1 MKKKLFLVPM
11 ISGLVFV
18 MVGCQSG
25 KDNTTAP
32 TEETRTIVPSTTT
45 APVEEINYAEK
56 NVNIYREKDVVDKT
70 IKLRFY
76 EQTPTIPYISVK
88 EFYKEF
94 FKTDLSLDKVNN
106 LYKYKN
112 EYGGEIKLETEE
124 DLLAI
129 YDISKFSVHPDF
141 KESTAKTFLKTEGE
155 TVTPVHQRVIAL
167 SDYHI
172 DAHGD
177 DEAYVPLAL
186 LSSISGGLAGY
197 NVSYNGKAIYVL
209 DFQSQLSPEARG
221 YDYFKES
228 KEYMSVLEDFDTPRS
243 EDMALYNYGQLCFN
257 FDNLRGYTAQLI
269 FGDNNLLTLGLDGL
283 LTKYYPD
290 IRELLLSTDKREYYT
305 GYYCLFNGLADGG
318 HTGAFGAAD
327 DYIGQAVTEK
337 MDKISD
343 FTAAMVGKNM
353 AAALKSTKIEEAVT
367 ESKKAAFPTYDQ
379 KNNPNVYSFDNG
391 TKTAYISFDQF
402 LVDYTGWDDYYNNG
416 MREEDIP
423 KDTDSF
429 AFIRKSLY
437 QAVADE
443 AVNVVIDLST
453 NGGGDSGALAGIV
466 GLLNGAKFD
475 FVMNDT
481 FDKTSI
487 TTKMLID
494 VNLDGEYND
503 ADIEECN
510 KFKFNVA
517 VLTTSNAFSCGN
529 LLPSVLKELGYK
541 IVGQRSGGGS
551 CAIAIQTTADGLAY
565 VRSSNLCLSNAM
577 GENIDVGVPLDF
589 EIQYS
594 FDGDYNF
601 SKFFDFITISEY
613 FASIS

>member
-1 MKKKLFLVPM
+1 M
-11 ISGLVFV
+11 
-18 MVGCQSG
+18 
-25 KDNTTAP
+25 
-32 TEETRTIVPSTTT
+32 
-45 APVEEINYAEK
+45 
-56 NVNIYREKDVVDKT
+56 
-70 IKLRFY
+70 
-76 EQTPTIPYISVK
+76 
-88 EFYKEF
+88 
-94 FKTDLSLDKVNN
+94 
-106 LYKYKN
+106 
-112 EYGGEIKLETEE
+112 
-124 DLLAI
+124 
-129 YDISKFSVHPDF
+129 
-141 KESTAKTFLKTEGE
+141 
-155 TVTPVHQRVIAL
+155 
-167 SDYHI
+167 
-172 DAHGD
+172 
-177 DEAYVPLAL
+177 
-186 LSSISGGLAGY
+186 
-197 NVSYNGKAIYVL
+197 
-209 DFQSQLSPEARG
+209 
-221 YDYFKES
+221 
-228 KEYMSVLEDFDTPRS
+228 
-243 EDMALYNYGQLCFN
+243 
-257 FDNLRGYTAQLI
+257 
-269 FGDNNLLTLGLDGL
+269 
-283 LTKYYPD
+283 
-290 IRELLLSTDKREYYT
+290 
-305 GYYCLFNGLADGG
+305 FNGLADGG

-367 ESKKAAFPTYDQ
+367 ESKKAAFPTYDK
-379 KNNPNVYSFDNG
+379 KNNPNIYSFDNG
-391 TKTAYISFDQF
+391 TKTAYISFDNF

-453 NGGGDSGALAGIV
+453 NGGGDSGALAGVV

-481 FDKTSI
+481 FDKTSM

-494 VNLDGEYND
+494 VNLDGEYNG